1 MCKISKQIYKGLV
14 TDIMS
19 IFMSFFLFAFE
30 TILLLCLFLLL
41 FSFCCFCNFK
51 FWFTIFNFWCSSRHL
66 GNKFGSST
74 LGQNWKTAFTPIVL
88 LTVAN
93 TLNNVF
99 HSFISKNQ
107 ITVTQELVNLLE
119 KKNVCET
126 SVSYCVIIYSS
137 SLILVRISKHFI
149 TTFKAK
155 NKKWF
160 KALAN
165 SLYATL
171 VCS

>member
-1 MCKISKQIYKGLV
+1 M
-14 TDIMS
+14 
-19 IFMSFFLFAFE
+19 
-30 TILLLCLFLLL
+30 
-41 FSFCCFCNFK
+41 
-51 FWFTIFNFWCSSRHL
+51 

-93 TLNNVF
+93 TLNNLF
-99 HSFISKNQ
+99 HSFISKDQ

-137 SLILVRISKHFI
+137 RLILVKISKHFI

-155 NKKWF
+155 NKK
-160 KALAN
+160 
-165 SLYATL
+165 
-171 VCS
+171 

>member
-19 IFMSFFLFAFE
+19 IFMSFFLLKLYCFYVYFCYFFLFVVFA
-30 TILLLCLFLLL
+30 IL
-41 FSFCCFCNFK
+41 NFD
-51 FWFTIFNFWCSSRHL
+51 FTIFNFWCSSRHL

-93 TLNNVF
+93 TLNNLF
-99 HSFISKNQ
+99 HSFISKDQ

-137 SLILVRISKHFI
+137 SLILVKISKHFI

-155 NKKWF
+155 NKK
-160 KALAN
+160 
-165 SLYATL
+165 
-171 VCS
+171 